1 MKKIFETGMLLFAM
15 MGFWGMIY
23 PDLCFTEEVC
33 EVYIMEDDTLCPDA
47 NAERADVNVKSVDA
61 NVKSMD
67 ANAERADASVKRVDA
82 NAERTDASV
91 KSANA
96 NAERTDASVKSAN
109 ADITRTDIGTR
120 SAEGVAAHGGKYDVG
135 VESAIIDEV
144 SGILPMDIF
153 TRLCMADSEQ
163 IQLKFRFME
172 VFLTGKQG
180 KSECRQ

>member
-96 NAERTDASVKSAN
+96 
-109 ADITRTDIGTR
+109 DITRTDIGTR

>member
-1 MKKIFETGMLLFAM
+1 MKKIFETGMLLFAT

-33 EVYIMEDDTLCPDA
+33 EVYIIEDDTLC
-47 NAERADVNVKSVDA
+47 
-61 NVKSMD
+61 
-67 ANAERADASVKRVDA
+67 VDA

-91 KSANA
+91 KSADA
-96 NAERTDASVKSAN
+96 NAERVDASVKSAN
-109 ADITRTDIGTR
+109 ADITRTDTGTR
-120 SAEGVAAHGGKYDVG
+120 SAEGVAAHDGKYDVG
-135 VESAIIDEV
+135 MESAIIDEA
-144 SGILPMDIF
+144 SEILPMDIF

-172 VFLTGKQG
+172 VFLSGKQG